1 MLFKLVTVSLLSIA
15 SARTLRTSE
24 DPAPVKIEDMAKFV
38 GVSAKSE
45 EASTKGGPV
54 DWPPAGIGDVSRKK
68 PVFKQLPGTQS
79 NVQVARES
87 NCRSIRV
94 PTPMVFYGRWRRWF
108 LRRWQHDMALFFC
121 RSQKSRLN
129 NASPPFLWWNVPSGG
144 QTPQTTRQEI
154 QMAITVCFPH
164 VQNLCLDLG
173 ILVQSVLQ
181 KRPRRRNN
189 LQKSPPSCLQSTT
202 IYPKRSTHSCVFFFC
217 TFLMCTFFC
226 FVPHSFF
233 LETKNTRTICTLW
246 QSNPTSK
253 RCDLLHSNW
262 IARMHGLQSHHCQC
276 LHCRTTILRTC
287 QRGLPRAS
295 GHVARPTKNF
305 TSLPWICQRLVLP
318 RFGRITT
325 IESSLPRSFKMPLL
339 FGFESTSL
347 HWRLLNVCYHI

>member
-1 MLFKLVTVSLLSIA
+1 MFKLSLSLLSIA

-129 NASPPFLWWNVPSGG
+129 NASSSFLVVECSVRGANTTNHPTRDPSGHHCLFSTRSKPVLG
-144 QTPQTTRQEI
+144 SWHPWSIRVAKTTQAPK
-154 QMAITVCFPH
+154 QFTKKSS
-164 VQNLCLDLG
+164 
-173 ILVQSVLQ
+173 ILPSIH
-181 KRPRRRNN
+181 NN
-189 LQKSPPSCLQSTT
+189 LSQTVHSQLCFFFVVLFNV
-202 IYPKRSTHSCVFFFC
+202 YLFLFRST
-217 TFLMCTFFC
+217 
-226 FVPHSFF
+226 FF
-233 LETKNTRTICTLW
+233 LSRNQKHPDNLY
-246 QSNPTSK
+246 PLAK
-253 RCDLLHSNW
+253 
-262 IARMHGLQSHHCQC
+262 QSHVK
-276 LHCRTTILRTC
+276 T
-287 QRGLPRAS
+287 
-295 GHVARPTKNF
+295 V
-305 TSLPWICQRLVLP
+305 
-318 RFGRITT
+318 
-325 IESSLPRSFKMPLL
+325 
-339 FGFESTSL
+339 
-347 HWRLLNVCYHI
+347 

>member
-129 NASPPFLWWNVPSGG
+129 NASSSFLVECSVRGANTTNHPTRDPSGHHCLFSTRSKPVLG
-144 QTPQTTRQEI
+144 FWHPWSIRVAKTTQAPK
-154 QMAITVCFPH
+154 QFTKKSS
-164 VQNLCLDLG
+164 
-173 ILVQSVLQ
+173 ILPSIH
-181 KRPRRRNN
+181 NN
-189 LQKSPPSCLQSTT
+189 LSQTVHSQLCFFFVVLFNV
-202 IYPKRSTHSCVFFFC
+202 YLFLFRST
-217 TFLMCTFFC
+217 
-226 FVPHSFF
+226 FF
-233 LETKNTRTICTLW
+233 LSRNQKHPDNLY
-246 QSNPTSK
+246 PLAK
-253 RCDLLHSNW
+253 
-262 IARMHGLQSHHCQC
+262 QSHVK
-276 LHCRTTILRTC
+276 T
-287 QRGLPRAS
+287 
-295 GHVARPTKNF
+295 V
-305 TSLPWICQRLVLP
+305 
-318 RFGRITT
+318 
-325 IESSLPRSFKMPLL
+325 
-339 FGFESTSL
+339 
-347 HWRLLNVCYHI
+347 